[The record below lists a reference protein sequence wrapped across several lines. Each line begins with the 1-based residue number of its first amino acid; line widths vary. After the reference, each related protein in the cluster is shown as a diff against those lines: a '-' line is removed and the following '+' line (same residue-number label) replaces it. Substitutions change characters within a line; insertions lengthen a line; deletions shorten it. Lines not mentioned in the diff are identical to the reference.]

1 MRQLTETRDK
11 EATDK
16 ESIEWLIQSCKFDK
30 EYTAFAL
37 FYILPY
43 LAHALHI
50 SKAIEMIKEV
60 GKRSPSYAKFAR
72 IDDLSS
78 LNKYE

>member
-1 MRQLTETRDK
+1 M
-11 EATDK
+11 
-16 ESIEWLIQSCKFDK
+16 IEYLIQSCKFDQ

-43 LAHALHI
+43 LAHELHI
-50 SKAIEMIKEV
+50 PEAIEMIREV

-72 IDDLSS
+72 IDDL
-78 LNKYE
+78 

>member
-1 MRQLTETRDK
+1 VYYLFC
-11 EATDK
+11 
-16 ESIEWLIQSCKFDK
+16 CKFDE

-43 LAHALHI
+43 LAHELHI
-50 SKAIEMIKEV
+50 SEAIEMIREV

-72 IDDLSS
+72 IDDL
-78 LNKYE
+78 